1 MMAIIMRNL
10 SIRTYLILFVC
21 AIFAIFPNFLVY
33 TNLLFYTLPVAFLLL
48 VSILFLQKFTKDGK
62 AKYAHLF
69 AWTAASI
76 MLTRSIYHL
85 GWFVIGVAALLFF
98 IQMQNK
104 RILIQ
109 ATILPVLIVISLYA
123 KNWMLIESAGPSSW
137 LGMNLARGWIL
148 PNEALKKF
156 DAFLEPS
163 EIRKLAQQ
171 KRINREWLTGP
182 FMHPDAYKHL
192 GYFSSQQHRHPA
204 IDKAEKSNGFPN
216 FNHADYAKISKTNA

>member
-10 SIRTYLILFVC
+10 SIRTSLILFVC
-21 AIFAIFPNFLVY
+21 TVFAIFPNFLVY

-62 AKYAHLF
+62 ARYAHLF

-148 PNEALKKF
+148 PNEALKNV

-163 EIRKLAQQ
+163 EIRKL
-171 KRINREWLTGP
+171 
-182 FMHPDAYKHL
+182 
-192 GYFSSQQHRHPA
+192 SSA
-204 IDKAEKSNGFPN
+204 
-216 FNHADYAKISKTNA
+216 KTN